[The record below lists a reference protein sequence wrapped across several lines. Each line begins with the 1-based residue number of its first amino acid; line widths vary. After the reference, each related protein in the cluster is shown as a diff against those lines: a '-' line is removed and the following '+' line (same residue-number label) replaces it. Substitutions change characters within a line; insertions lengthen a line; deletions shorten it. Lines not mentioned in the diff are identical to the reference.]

1 MDNIQSLPVLY
12 KILEPIDRERYQDRA
27 RLEGPFQTM
36 ANKVVYYDPKEGSY
50 IDPDTDMYLTYDE
63 WKELG

>member
-1 MDNIQSLPVLY
+1 MGY

-27 RLEGPFQTM
+27 GLEGPFQTM
-36 ANKVVYYDPKEGSY
+36 ANKVVHYDPKEGSY